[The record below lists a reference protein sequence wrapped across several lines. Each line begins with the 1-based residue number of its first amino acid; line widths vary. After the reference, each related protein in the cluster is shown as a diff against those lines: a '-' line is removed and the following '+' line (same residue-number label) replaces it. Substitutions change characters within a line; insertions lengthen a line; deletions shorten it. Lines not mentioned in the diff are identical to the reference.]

1 MLNFS
6 CIISVLMNN
15 KLLCVYRCM
24 YKLLCNTVIVLCH
37 NKLITFIQDDSL
49 STQSTSENIS
59 QSTFESE
66 GSNICQTTT
75 SSVTAAKD
83 GPCSSKFINTTAADK
98 SKSGHGKLSI
108 KRRRKK
114 KVKFSM
120 EKPAIPES
128 TKQVRTDSQSKV
140 KKVVSTPLAQL
151 TEEKAGTGN
160 VGNENKNIVEKR
172 LLLTDQQE
180 CLFGYAERNNLS
192 REESSPVKKKPKID
206 ATMSPVKGK
215 MSSSQRLPVGSQ
227 HLGHNVSHILE
238 TPAPIQVIEPM
249 DCTDEPLSS
258 VSKSRQ
264 QESDSAISQSSQSER
279 RQHRSKSPSI
289 TYHPSDSP
297 RSGTT
302 SPVLSQQIP
311 GLSSFVTETPFIR
324 PSELCHSSVRRVMET
339 PFISNIQSMDSDEEQ
354 DESILAKETQPNVAE
369 SLVPDTALPDKKAHI
384 EMEIEESHL
393 SDSIL
398 AKESEDIDAHYQSPH
413 SSQVK
418 LSMDTDE
425 SCSVLGPTPVENV
438 PETQFT
444 ASATP
449 KPIASQLP
457 QSQSIKITPDNV
469 VACETEDLS
478 KLASISSSS
487 SSHSYQ
493 GSPLQQSCGTVCIG
507 ETQFTKSG
515 SQDKKCSPSE
525 YTATI
530 MPSPPLSPSVVDIQ
544 SPIIPLQ
551 NSLRKDLRTGLK
563 QQSPIRKSKINNTTC
578 WEQPIVPSSQ
588 PSPFSKRER
597 KSVRLPGLTIQYH
610 QQPQPVVAGIA
621 NENPPQDEET
631 ETEQQNRITAS
642 PQTLDHY
649 SRQSETSV
657 SSEVQSPLKEN
668 QNGNVIKCSTESI
681 ERVQNDTNGPVALPG
696 STQKCGFGLNA
707 ASIGIAFSNLQSQRD
722 NLLSQISCSAD
733 LSSQQ
738 LEMLR
743 IEMEA
748 KQREI
753 DELEAALE
761 QVQVE
766 EIHQDALTNT
776 QSSVKS
782 ITAIADTL
790 PISNS
795 FTAAAS
801 EQQEKNPEQPIESGL
816 ECNENQILAVHT
828 SPSSQSSSN
837 SQIQRDEPMGE
848 ECVRMTSPTVDETM
862 QTVCDTTSADQVF
875 TSPHRLIEAASELNS
890 RDSSRRIRATKSP
903 PVDILSTQS
912 HTGTDAGDD
921 TVEALSTSQSVDAVL
936 QAADEV
942 LRKLKNPPLAVL
954 EERSSLEIDEDLCSA
969 VSTTSRS
976 NIKAKLQITTM
987 SSVTSRAAADRSGED
1002 QPLPRQAGKK
1012 LDKTTLEVES
1022 GLCAKEDHT
1031 SVRSSTTGAK
1041 KLHNSLEKSK
1051 KRKKKTSLVLL
1062 EQEATQSTGIPSES
1076 KSSSSR
1082 SIVTESDFKSS
1093 PNLTSAGGAI
1103 GGKQVSNRVH
1113 SRRDSRGDTSPQY
1126 HNSAG
1131 LLQTPKLLNRQ
1142 SGSLPIVSP
1151 CRPLGTIGKD
1161 HPPSYVGSGLS
1172 KHQLVSQSIF
1182 PTDSVRILARECM
1195 SML

>member
-24 YKLLCNTVIVLCH
+24 LKLLCNTIIILCH

-49 STQSTSENIS
+49 SITQSTSENIS

-66 GSNICQTTT
+66 GSNICQATT

-83 GPCSSKFINTTAADK
+83 GPCSSKFMNTTAADK

-120 EKPAIPES
+120 EKPSIPES

-140 KKVVSTPLAQL
+140 EKVVSTPLAQL

-160 VGNENKNIVEKR
+160 GNENKDIVEKG

-192 REESSPVKKKPKID
+192 REESSPVKKKRKID

-215 MSSSQRLPVGSQ
+215 MSLSQRLPVGSQ

-249 DCTDEPLSS
+249 DCTDEPSSS

-264 QESDSAISQSSQSER
+264 QESDSVVSQSSQSER
-279 RQHRSKSPSI
+279 RQHRSESTSI

-302 SPVLSQQIP
+302 SSVLSQQIP

-369 SLVPDTALPDKKAHI
+369 SLVPDTALSDKKAHI

-398 AKESEDIDAHYQSPH
+398 AKESEDIEAHYQSPH

-444 ASATP
+444 ASAIP

-457 QSQSIKITPDNV
+457 QSQSIKIIPDNV

-478 KLASISSSS
+478 KRASISSSS

-530 MPSPPLSPSVVDIQ
+530 MPSPPLSPSGVEIQ

-551 NSLRKDLRTGLK
+551 NALRKDMRTGLK
-563 QQSPIRKSKINNTTC
+563 QQSPIRKSKINDTTC

-610 QQPQPVVAGIA
+610 QEPQPVVAGIA

-657 SSEVQSPLKEN
+657 SGVVQSPLKEN

-681 ERVQNDTNGPVALPG
+681 ERVQNDKIVGPVALPG
-696 STQKCGFGLNA
+696 STQKSGFGLNA

-738 LEMLR
+738 LELLR

-766 EIHQDALTNT
+766 EMHQDALTNT

-828 SPSSQSSSN
+828 SSLSQSSSN

-848 ECVRMTSPTVDETM
+848 DALRMISPTVDETM
-862 QTVCDTTSADQVF
+862 QTVCDSTSAEQVF

-890 RDSSRRIRATKSP
+890 RDSSHRTRATKSP
-903 PVDILSTQS
+903 PVDILSMQS

-969 VSTTSRS
+969 VSTPSRS
-976 NIKAKLQITTM
+976 NIKVKLQITTK
-987 SSVTSRAAADRSGED
+987 SSVTSRAAPDRSGED

-1012 LDKTTLEVES
+1012 LDKTTLEVDS
-1022 GLCAKEDHT
+1022 GLCAKDDHT
-1031 SVRSSTTGAK
+1031 SVRCSTTEAK

-1051 KRKKKTSLVLL
+1051 KRKKKASLVLL
-1062 EQEATQSTGIPSES
+1062 EQEATQP
-1076 KSSSSR
+1076 SSSR

-1093 PNLTSAGGAI
+1093 PNLSSAGGAI
-1103 GGKQVSNRVH
+1103 GGKQVSNRAH
-1113 SRRDSRGDTSPQY
+1113 SSRDSRGDTSPQY
-1126 HNSAG
+1126 HHSAG
-1131 LLQTPKLLNRQ
+1131 LLQTPKLHNRL
-1142 SGSLPIVSP
+1142 SGSLAIVSP

-1182 PTDSVRILARECM
+1182 PTASVRILARECVHTLV
-1195 SML
+1195 SFPLWTR